1 MTTNDQPVAQATAGQ
16 PPGTTELLQRIL
28 NAVEPAKP
36 RHGFEIACAI
46 VLALATTASAWCA
59 YQSKLW
65 GGAQMAR
72 ANAAVRA
79 SREGA
84 VNSLAAVQMRAF
96 DASMFIAFM
105 QARLERNTAFEAFL
119 AERFRPEM
127 KPAVEAWLKLDPLNN
142 PGAPPSP
149 FRMAEY
155 AQAETAEVARQEE
168 LAAKAMAASREA
180 RRCSDNYVL
189 LTVVF
194 ASVLFFGGIARAFD
208 SRRLRIVLAALA
220 VLLFLGTL
228 VVLTTMPVCRE

>member
-1 MTTNDQPVAQATAGQ
+1 MNSEKEPLSPD
-16 PPGTTELLQRIL
+16 TTELLRRIL
-28 NAVEPAKP
+28 NAVEPAK
-36 RHGFEIACAI
+36 RKHGFEIACAI

-79 SREGA
+79 GREGA
-84 VNSLAAVQMRAF
+84 VNSLAALQARAF
-96 DASMFIAFM
+96 DASMFITYM
-105 QARLERNTAFEAFL
+105 QARLERNDALEAFL
-119 AERFRPEM
+119 FQRFRPDM
-127 KPAVEAWLKLDPLNN
+127 KPALEAWLKLDPLNN
-142 PGAPPSP
+142 PAAPPSP

-155 AQAETAEVARQEE
+155 GQKETAEAARQEE

-180 RRCSDNYVL
+180 RRCSDDYVL
-189 LTVVF
+189 LTVIF

-208 SRRLRIVLAALA
+208 SRRLRLLLAALA

-228 VVLTTMPVCRE
+228 VALSTMPICHE